1 MIVGYNVPRAIFI
14 EKVKR
19 DRKEIAKRS
28 LVWYGKNVVLYF
40 NNIFICKRSVSLILK
55 ASSLNSISNYSPVRC
70 FCSINKSSKK
80 NVVSKKMK
88 IFGCTSWGK

>member
-28 LVWYGKNVVLYF
+28 LVWYGKNVVL
-40 NNIFICKRSVSLILK
+40 NLIIFLFVKGLLV
-55 ASSLNSISNYSPVRC
+55 
-70 FCSINKSSKK
+70 
-80 NVVSKKMK
+80 
-88 IFGCTSWGK
+88 